1 MPYFN
6 YYAVKVKKLQ
16 ETEGKTIKLVDKDF
30 NNIFLEV
37 NGELKVYERT
47 AFRQMIKE
55 KGL

>member
-16 ETEGKTIKLVDKDF
+16 EAEGKTIKLVDKDI

-47 AFRQMIKE
+47 TFRRMIKE